1 MTAKISRRE
10 LIQKSLFGFGALS
23 LSAGF
28 TGCNDSSDQE
38 TATLQV
44 NFEHGV
50 ASGDP
55 LQDRVILWTRLT
67 PSDSSARLQVTWEIA
82 LDQQFK
88 QIIKTDKV
96 TTAAAQDFTV
106 KVDAIGLKPNQS
118 YFYRFSFGDKIS
130 PIGQTKTLP
139 TSTSK
144 VSFAVC
150 SCSNYPA
157 GYFYVYREMAKQNV
171 DVVIHLGDYIY
182 EYGADGY
189 ATEDATKLGRTL
201 PADNNKE
208 IIKLDDYRKRYAL
221 YRKDKDL
228 QALHHRHPFIVIWD
242 DHELANDTWR
252 EGADNHTE
260 ETANA
265 KNEGKFSE
273 RKLAALQAY
282 FEWMPIRPIDDQ
294 HIKIYRQ
301 FDFGNLVQLTM
312 LDTRIIARDKQL
324 DYADYMTA
332 NGLLNAAKFQADLTN
347 PARTLMGY
355 TQRDWLLGK
364 LQQSNA
370 TWNVLGQQILMTKM
384 LVPAELLFA
393 LAEITAGHP
402 SDETLE
408 KMNAQITELITLKFR
423 LQKGDPTLTP
433 QEKAR
438 VQTVAPYNLDA
449 WDGYFVEREILYGTL
464 AQLNKKVVVLAGD
477 THNAWSSN
485 LYSKDGAFVG
495 VELATSSVSSPGLE
509 KYLDI
514 PLAQLQQFEFAF
526 TTLIDDLNYCN
537 LNQRGYL
544 IVQFDETQVQS
555 QWIYVDS
562 IKKAEYVVD
571 TARQYQLSFDKNLL
585 PVKTAQ
591 QVA

>member
-118 YFYRFSFGDKIS
+118 YFYRFVFGDKIS
-130 PIGQTKTLP
+130 PVGQTKTLP

-189 ATEDATKLGRTL
+189 AIEDAAKLGRTL
-201 PADNNKE
+201 PANNDKE

-242 DHELANDTWR
+242 DHELANDAWR
-252 EGADNHTE
+252 EGAENHTE

-312 LDTRIIARDKQL
+312 LDTRIIARDQQL
-324 DYADYMTA
+324 DYVDYMTA
-332 NGLLNAAKFQADLTN
+332 NGLNAAKFQADLTN

-370 TWNVLGQQILMTKM
+370 TWNVLGQQILMAKM
-384 LVPAELLFA
+384 FIPAELLLS
-393 LAEITAGHP
+393 LAEITSGNPTA
-402 SDETLE
+402 DTLN
-408 KMNAQITELITLKFR
+408 KMNTQITELVTLKMR
-423 LQKGDPTLTP
+423 LKQGDPSLTS

-438 VQTVAPYNLDA
+438 ILTVAPYNLDA

-509 KYLDI
+509 KYLNI
-514 PLAQLQQFEFAF
+514 PLARLQQFEFAF
-526 TTLIDDLNYCN
+526 TTLIDELNYCN

-544 IVQFDETQVQS
+544 MVQFDETQVQS
-555 QWIYVDS
+555 QWVYVDS
-562 IKKAEYVVD
+562 IKKSEYSID

-585 PVKTAQ
+585 PVKAGQ

>member
-118 YFYRFSFGDKIS
+118 YFYRFVFGDKIS
-130 PIGQTKTLP
+130 PVGQTKTLP

-189 ATEDATKLGRTL
+189 ATEDAAKLGRTL
-201 PADNNKE
+201 PANNDKE

-242 DHELANDTWR
+242 DHELANDAWR
-252 EGADNHTE
+252 EGAENHTE

-312 LDTRIIARDKQL
+312 LDTRIIARDQQL
-324 DYADYMTA
+324 DYVDYMTT
-332 NGLLNAAKFQADLTN
+332 NGLNAAKFQADLTN

-370 TWNVLGQQILMTKM
+370 TWNVLGQQILMAKM
-384 LVPAELLFA
+384 LIPAELLLS
-393 LAEITAGHP
+393 LAEITSGNPTA
-402 SDETLE
+402 DTLN
-408 KMNAQITELITLKFR
+408 KMNTQITELVTLKMR
-423 LQKGDPTLTP
+423 LKQGDTSLTS

-438 VQTVAPYNLDA
+438 ILTVAPYNLDA

-509 KYLDI
+509 KYLNI

-526 TTLIDDLNYCN
+526 TTLIDELNYCN

-544 IVQFDETQVQS
+544 MVQFDETQVQS
-555 QWIYVDS
+555 QWVYVDS
-562 IKKAEYVVD
+562 IKKSEYSID

-585 PVKTAQ
+585 PVKAGQ

>member
-23 LSAGF
+23 LSVGF

-38 TATLQV
+38 TVALQV
-44 NFEHGV
+44 NFDHGV

-67 PSDSSARLQVTWEIA
+67 PSDLSARLQVTWQIA
-82 LDQQFK
+82 LDSQFK

-96 TTAAAQDFTV
+96 TTSASQDFTV
-106 KVDAIGLKPNQS
+106 KVDATGLTANQS
-118 YFYRFSFGDKIS
+118 YFYRFVFGDKIS
-130 PIGQTKTLP
+130 PVGQTKTLP

-189 ATEDATKLGRTL
+189 ATEDAAKLGRTL

-252 EGADNHTE
+252 EGADNHQ
-260 ETANA
+260 A
-265 KNEGKFSE
+265 NEGSFLD

-332 NGLLNAAKFQADLTN
+332 NGLNAAKFQADLTN

-355 TQRDWLLGK
+355 TQRDWLFGK

-370 TWNVLGQQILMTKM
+370 TWNVLGQQILMAKM
-384 LVPAELLFA
+384 LIPTELLLSLAAIISGNPSAEA
-393 LAEITAGHP
+393 L
-402 SDETLE
+402 SQ
-408 KMNAQITELITLKFR
+408 MNAQITELVKLKIR
-423 LQKGDPTLTP
+423 LQQGDPTLTP

-495 VELATSSVSSPGLE
+495 VELATSSISSPGLE
-509 KYLDI
+509 KYLSI

-526 TTLIDDLNYCN
+526 TTLIDELNYCN

>member
-118 YFYRFSFGDKIS
+118 YFYRFVFGDKIS
-130 PIGQTKTLP
+130 PVGQTKTLP

-189 ATEDATKLGRTL
+189 ATEDAAKLGRTL
-201 PADNNKE
+201 PANNDKE

-242 DHELANDTWR
+242 DHELANDAWR
-252 EGADNHTE
+252 EGAENHTE

-312 LDTRIIARDKQL
+312 LDTRIIARDQQL
-324 DYADYMTA
+324 DYVDYMTA
-332 NGLLNAAKFQADLTN
+332 NGLNAAKFQADLTN

-370 TWNVLGQQILMTKM
+370 TWNVLGQQILMAKM
-384 LVPAELLFA
+384 LIPAELLLS
-393 LAEITAGHP
+393 LAEITSGNPTA
-402 SDETLE
+402 DTLN
-408 KMNAQITELITLKFR
+408 KMNTQITELVTLKMR
-423 LQKGDPTLTP
+423 LKQGDPSLTS

-438 VQTVAPYNLDA
+438 ILTVAPYNLDA

-509 KYLDI
+509 KYLNI
-514 PLAQLQQFEFAF
+514 PLARLQQFEFAF
-526 TTLIDDLNYCN
+526 TTLIDELNYCN

-544 IVQFDETQVQS
+544 MVQFDETQVQS
-555 QWIYVDS
+555 QWVYVDS
-562 IKKAEYVVD
+562 IKKSQYSID

-585 PVKTAQ
+585 PVKAGQ

>member
-44 NFEHGV
+44 SFEHGV

-67 PSDSSARLQVTWEIA
+67 PSESSARLQVTWEIA

-96 TTAAAQDFTV
+96 TTTASQDFTV
-106 KVDAIGLKPNQS
+106 KVDATGLKPDQS
-118 YFYRFSFGDKIS
+118 YFYRFIFGDKTS
-130 PIGQTKTLP
+130 PVGQTKTLP
-139 TSTSK
+139 SSATK

-157 GYFYVYREMAKQNV
+157 GYFYIYREMAKQNV

-189 ATEDATKLGRTL
+189 AAEDAAKLGRSL
-201 PADNNKE
+201 AADNNKE

-242 DHELANDTWR
+242 DHELANDAWR
-252 EGADNHTE
+252 EGAENHQP
-260 ETANA
+260 
-265 KNEGKFSE
+265 NEGSFLD

-282 FEWMPIRPIDDQ
+282 FEWMPIRPVDDQ
-294 HIKIYRQ
+294 HTKIYRQ

-312 LDTRIIARDKQL
+312 LDTRIIARDEQL
-324 DYADYMTA
+324 DYANYMTA
-332 NGLLNAAKFQADLTN
+332 NGLDIAKFQADLTN

-355 TQRDWLLGK
+355 TQRDWLIGK
-364 LQQSNA
+364 LQQSTAN
-370 TWNVLGQQILMTKM
+370 WNVLGQQILMTKM
-384 LVPAELLFA
+384 LVPAELLLA
-393 LAEITAGHP
+393 LAEITAGNP
-402 SDETLE
+402 STDTLN
-408 KMNAQITELITLKFR
+408 KMNAQITELVKLKIR
-423 LQKGDPTLTP
+423 LLQGDPSLTA

-438 VQTVAPYNLDA
+438 VLTVAPYNLDA
-449 WDGYFVEREILYGTL
+449 WDGYFAEREIVYAAL
-464 AQLNKKVVVLAGD
+464 AQLKKKVVVLAGD

-509 KYLDI
+509 KYLNI

-526 TTLIDDLNYCN
+526 TTLIDELNYCN

-544 IVQFDETQVQS
+544 IVQFDAAQVQS

-562 IKKAEYVVD
+562 IKKPEYVID
-571 TARQYQLSFDKNLL
+571 QSRGYQLSLDKNLL
-585 PVKTAQ
+585 PVKTGQ